1 MSRVLSTDFISLNA
15 KQTATAL
22 PPAGRFALAAA
33 LCSSLGQTFFIG
45 LFGAEFRAEFDL
57 SQSVL
62 GALYGSATLA
72 SGLLMFW
79 LGSLADHWSM
89 RRSIATVLCGLALGA
104 WLVSLAHGLLGLV
117 VGLFLLRLCGQG
129 LAGHLAVVA
138 AARYASRRGRAV
150 AMVSYG
156 FILGEAMLPALV
168 ALSMESL
175 SWRGVWLLA
184 ALITIGVA
192 LPVLVWLAWP
202 LTHPRVLRD
211 ADTSAVSP
219 AVMTRRKLFTQAS
232 FLRVLAIVLVP
243 PVVVTAVFLHQG
255 TIARMLSWDLAD
267 VASGFVLF
275 AGIQGLFAFAGG
287 RVIDRFSAR
296 VLIRYSL
303 LPAGLG
309 LLSLSI
315 LSPAASLW
323 ALFAGV
329 GMTAGLNG
337 VITGAVWVELFGSAQ
352 LGLIRGV
359 YSALMVVSTAL
370 GPVAL
375 GLLLD
380 WQVSLLSMALAYL
393 AYALIIPALLLP
405 GLRVISDPA

>member
-1 MSRVLSTDFISLNA
+1 M
-15 KQTATAL
+15 

-45 LFGAEFRAEFDL
+45 LFGAEFRDAFDL
-57 SQSVL
+57 SQTAL
-62 GALYGSATLA
+62 GALYGAATLA

-89 RRSIATVLCGLALGA
+89 RRSIAVVLCGLALGA
-104 WLVSLAHGLLGLV
+104 GLVSLAHGLLGLV

-138 AARYASRRGRAV
+138 AARYARRRGRAV
-150 AMVSYG
+150 TMVSYG

-168 ALSMESL
+168 ALGMESL

-211 ADTSAVSP
+211 AETSAVSP

-255 TIARMLSWDLAD
+255 TIARMLSWDLTD

-393 AYALIIPALLLP
+393 TYALIIPALLLP

>member
-1 MSRVLSTDFISLNA
+1 
-15 KQTATAL
+15 L

-45 LFGAEFRAEFDL
+45 LFGAEFRDAFDL
-57 SQSVL
+57 SQTAL
-62 GALYGSATLA
+62 GALYGAATLA

-89 RRSIATVLCGLALGA
+89 RRSIAVVLCGLALGA
-104 WLVSLAHGLLGLV
+104 GLVSLAHGLLGLV

-138 AARYASRRGRAV
+138 AARYARRRGRAV

-168 ALSMESL
+168 ALGMESL

-211 ADTSAVSP
+211 AETSAVSP

-255 TIARMLSWDLAD
+255 TIARMLSWDLTD

-393 AYALIIPALLLP
+393 TYALIIPALLLP

>member
-1 MSRVLSTDFISLNA
+1 VSRVLSTDFIALNA

>member
-1 MSRVLSTDFISLNA
+1 LSAAPETRGF
-15 KQTATAL
+15 

-45 LFGAEFRAEFDL
+45 LFGADFRDTFGL
-57 SQSVL
+57 SQSGL

-79 LGSLADHWSM
+79 IGSLADHWSM
-89 RRSIATVLCGLALGA
+89 RRAIALVLSGLAIGSLIIATANTVAM
-104 WLVSLAHGLLGLV
+104 LV

-138 AARYASRRGRAV
+138 AARYANQRRGRAV

-156 FILGEAMLPALV
+156 FILGEALLPALV
-168 ALSMESL
+168 AFGIDDLG
-175 SWRGVWLLA
+175 WRGVWITASLFTMMVAIPALLY
-184 ALITIGVA
+184 
-192 LPVLVWLAWP
+192 LAWP
-202 LTHPRVLRD
+202 LTHPREMPKATEHAAGAL
-211 ADTSAVSP
+211 
-219 AVMTRRKLFTQAS
+219 VMTRRKLFVHGS
-232 FLRVLAIVLVP
+232 FVRVLMIVLVP

-255 TIARMLSWDLAD
+255 TLVEMLSWDLSD
-267 VASGFVLF
+267 IASGFLLF
-275 AGIQGLFAFAGG
+275 AVIQGLFAFAGG

-296 VLIRYSL
+296 ALLRYSL

-309 LLSLSI
+309 LLSLS
-315 LSPAASLW
+315 LVSSEVSLW
-323 ALFAGV
+323 LLFAGI

-337 VITGAVWVELFGSAQ
+337 VITAAVWVELFGSAQ

-370 GPVAL
+370 GPVGL
-375 GLLLD
+375 GLLFD
-380 WQVSLLSMALAYL
+380 WNVSLLSMALGYL
-393 AYALIIPALLLP
+393 LYSLLVPLMVLP
-405 GLRVISDPA
+405 GVRAVSAA

>member
-1 MSRVLSTDFISLNA
+1 M
-15 KQTATAL
+15 

-45 LFGAEFRAEFDL
+45 LFGAEFRDAFDL
-57 SQSVL
+57 SQTAL
-62 GALYGSATLA
+62 GALYGAATLA

-89 RRSIATVLCGLALGA
+89 RRSIAVVLCGLALGA
-104 WLVSLAHGLLGLV
+104 GLVSLAHGLLGLV

-138 AARYASRRGRAV
+138 AARYARRRGRAV

-168 ALSMESL
+168 ALGMESL

-211 ADTSAVSP
+211 AETSAVSP

-255 TIARMLSWDLAD
+255 TIARMLSWDLTD

-393 AYALIIPALLLP
+393 TYALIIPALLLP